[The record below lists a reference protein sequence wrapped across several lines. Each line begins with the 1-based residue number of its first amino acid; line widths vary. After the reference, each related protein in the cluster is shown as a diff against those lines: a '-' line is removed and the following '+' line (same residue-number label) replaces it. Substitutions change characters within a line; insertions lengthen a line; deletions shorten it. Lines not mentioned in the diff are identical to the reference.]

1 MFALKATA
9 KSFGGVRDNLSAL
22 KGERTHVQKPI
33 GSKCCGGDSC

>member
-22 KGERTHVQKPI
+22 KGERKVQKPI